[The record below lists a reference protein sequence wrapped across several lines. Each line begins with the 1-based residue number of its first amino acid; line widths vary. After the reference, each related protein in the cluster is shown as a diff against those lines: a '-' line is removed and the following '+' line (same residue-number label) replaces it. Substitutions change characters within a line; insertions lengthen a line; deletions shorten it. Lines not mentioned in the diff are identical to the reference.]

1 LGYQTIIRRLRRR
14 APLPVT
20 TSQPTGH
27 TVTRTVA
34 AVLQGL
40 SDIGDGDLHRV
51 IRDVATEAM
60 GSITAGSE
68 PRRPRAVQSD
78 SGRQEIEPLPK
89 DGLVRGVI
97 AWDYGA
103 KRATKNESPLNT
115 GLCTLTH
122 TSH

>member
-89 DGLVRGVI
+89 DGLVRGV
-97 AWDYGA
+97 W
-103 KRATKNESPLNT
+103 
-115 GLCTLTH
+115 
-122 TSH
+122 

>member
-1 LGYQTIIRRLRRR
+1 
-14 APLPVT
+14 
-20 TSQPTGH
+20 
-27 TVTRTVA
+27 
-34 AVLQGL
+34 VLQGL

-78 SGRQEIEPLPK
+78 PGRQKIEPLPK
-89 DGLVRGVI
+89 DGLVRGGDCKPARSPAVRFL
-97 AWDYGA
+97 ASMGYGA
-103 KRATKNESPLNT
+103 KRATKNESPANA
-115 GLCTLTH
+115 GLCTPTH